1 MNLFLILGTLLLIVL
16 VGVLI
21 WALISFIAPMV
32 KYILLFL
39 VIVITVLLII
49 FILNNVF
56 GLEIINGFL
65 NLKNIQFIF

>member
-1 MNLFLILGTLLLIVL
+1 MNLFLILGALLLIVL